1 MVVCHESLEDIMEVM
16 ATLVP
21 IRYRIDGNHV
31 LITSK

>member
-1 MVVCHESLEDIMEVM
+1 MTADAITESGHADANGIR
-16 ATLVP
+16 